1 MFAFESNLE
10 SCEPLSTSHTA
21 QDVHLGCTLNFR
33 TLPDF
38 VAISMLVGI
47 FFSLLRRSPQT
58 RLRYLFVGWLLILGH
73 FVTMFVSSQ
82 STDTQPL
89 LEFISA
95 GTLLLAS
102 VAFVWA
108 ARAWEG
114 DSSKKSR
121 RMLLAAS
128 PSLVY
133 LAYAQTSAP
142 RLAAFDALC
151 VAGVVLTLLAAEL
164 ERRRTYRA
172 LDVAAILTAY
182 AGEATFLHFVSVE
195 ASVAWLLGC
204 AYFTAAI
211 SFWRNAEKITTGTL
225 STTGAFLLWALV
237 FPIGELL
244 SYIAPSLSVDPE
256 VWNLPKFLVASGMI
270 LALLEDQLARNEQLA
285 LEDDLTGLPNRR
297 LYEDRFAQSLSQAR
311 RSGHRVAYLSI
322 DVDDFK
328 EVNDTRGHVA
338 GDEVLRQLAARFTS
352 ALRDTDTLARTG
364 GDEFGVI
371 VSGVPDRATAQAIA
385 DALHDSL
392 AAPLIVGDEPLRA
405 TVSVGLAL
413 YPDDAT
419 EAVALK
425 SFADREMYREKR
437 GRSIEVDDLAAR

>member
-1 MFAFESNLE
+1 LPF
-10 SCEPLSTSHTA
+10 STSHTA
-21 QDVHLGCTLNFR
+21 QDVHFGCTVNFR

-38 VAISMLVGI
+38 IAISMLVGI

-73 FVTMFVSSQ
+73 FVSMFLSSQ
-82 STDTQPL
+82 SPKPVPTLD
-89 LEFISA
+89 FIGLA
-95 GTLLLAS
+95 TLLLAS

-114 DSSKKSR
+114 DSSQKSR

-128 PSLVY
+128 PSFIY
-133 LAYAQTSAP
+133 LACAQNSGTPFAV
-142 RLAAFDALC
+142 FDALC
-151 VAGVVLTLLAAEL
+151 AAGFVLTLLAAEL
-164 ERRRTYRA
+164 ERRRDYRA
-172 LDVAAILTAY
+172 LDVAAIVVAY
-182 AGEATFLHFVSVE
+182 AGEAALLHLASVE
-195 ASVAWLLGC
+195 AAVAWLLGC
-204 AYFTAAI
+204 AFFTAAI
-211 SFWRNAEKITTGTL
+211 TFWRNAEKITTGTVT
-225 STTGAFLLWALV
+225 TTGAFLLWGLV

-244 SYIAPSLSVDPE
+244 DYMAPSLHVDPE

-270 LALLEDQLARNEQLA
+270 LALLEDQLRRNEQLA

-311 RSGHRVAYLSI
+311 RSGHRVAYFSI

-328 EVNDTRGHVA
+328 EINDTRGHVA
-338 GDEVLRQLAARFTS
+338 GDEVLRHLASRFGS

-385 DALHDSL
+385 EALHESL
-392 AAPLIVGDEPLRA
+392 VAPLIVGDEPLTA

-437 GRSIEVDDLAAR
+437 GRSVRGDLAAR